1 MNCLQR
7 RTPLNRNCIRSTGGV
22 QALIGATKGSRN
34 ESRDRCLLVLMFRQ
48 GLRVSEA
55 CGLKLDQEPK
65 NIGQAESAVLLTETN
80 DVYRCC
86 H

>member
-1 MNCLQR
+1 
-7 RTPLNRNCIRSTGGV
+7 V

-34 ESRDRCLLVLMFRQ
+34 DSRDRCLLVLMFRQ

-65 NIGQAESAVLLTETN
+65 NIGQAESAVVLAGTN
-80 DVYRCC
+80 DRIPVLSPNASSPSVDRRVSARRR
-86 H
+86 HLK

>member
-1 MNCLQR
+1 
-7 RTPLNRNCIRSTGGV
+7 
-22 QALIGATKGSRN
+22 
-34 ESRDRCLLVLMFRQ
+34 MFRQ